1 MAEEASGWESTC
13 ERYVAFLDI
22 MGFRDMVFR
31 ESHEKIK
38 EMFECLR
45 PTIESIRKEANAII
59 GKERVK
65 TKNTPTTYS
74 TIFPISFSDSIILFS
89 SNNSNQSAL
98 LMIVNVAIILSEA
111 MKNGVAMKGS
121 IAYGE
126 MTAEIEGGK
135 SLYFGKPL
143 IDAFELQ
150 QEVELYSAVLHHT
163 AEKAL
168 VEFGSVHI
176 LDGGLVK
183 KYFVPMKSGKI
194 NHYTI
199 NWDFMTD
206 KSIDL
211 VNALYEKVSG
221 KPRKYV
227 DNTLDFIHCIHANE
241 AELAQQKK

>member
-1 MAEEASGWESTC
+1 MAEKAVGWENTC

-22 MGFRDMVFR
+22 MGFKDIVFR

-59 GKERVK
+59 GEERVK
-65 TKNTPTTYS
+65 TKNTTTSYS

-98 LMIVNVAIILSEA
+98 LMVVNVASILSDA
-111 MKNGVAMKGS
+111 MKNGIAMKGS

-126 MTAEIEGGK
+126 MTAEIEEGR

-150 QEVELYSAVLHHT
+150 KELELYSAVLHHT

-168 VEFGSVHI
+168 VKSCKYI
-176 LDGGLVK
+176 LDSGLVK
-183 KYFVPMKSGKI
+183 KYFVPMKSGRI
-194 NHYTI
+194 NHYII
-199 NWDFMTD
+199 NWEFITD

-211 VNALYEKVSG
+211 INALYEKVSG

-227 DNTLDFIHCIHANE
+227 DNTMEFILCVLEGNKI
-241 AELAQQKK
+241 